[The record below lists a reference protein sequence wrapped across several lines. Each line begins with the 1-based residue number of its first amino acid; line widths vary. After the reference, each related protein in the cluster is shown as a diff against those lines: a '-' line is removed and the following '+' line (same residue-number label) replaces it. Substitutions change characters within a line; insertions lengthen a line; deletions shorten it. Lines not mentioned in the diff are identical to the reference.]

1 MKPTTFGLALWLLS
15 AGLGTAQER
24 GKQDPAAHPGVD
36 QKRVNRAIQRGIEY
50 LKTSNSPGHNSSKDA
65 DELILLTFLH
75 ADAEAT
81 PRFKALFDKMMSDPL
96 QDTYCVSLQ
105 AMVLEEYDRV
115 KYQGRIHQCAQFLAD
130 NQCANGQW
138 TYGSPTTYP
147 DAVPV
152 PRGEVP
158 TGTVRKAST
167 PSRGARNFSEPEPV
181 GRVKPKVL
189 QHLAVK
195 KNRDGPAAGDNSNSQ
210 YAALGIRACHDAG
223 IVFPREVIEKARK
236 HWVDTQE
243 KGAADGGVSTGV
255 GAGVPRGWGY
265 KSDDAKTWGS
275 MTAGAIGA
283 VCIFDYIL
291 GTEFR
296 KDKSVQDGIAW
307 LGKNFLVT
315 DNPGKPRYFHYYY
328 LYALERVGMLAD
340 VARIGT
346 HDWYLE
352 GANHLLDN
360 QREDGSW
367 GSDDRLDQ
375 PTWGTCFA
383 ILFLKQATRRLD
395 VASTDPRR

>member
-1 MKPTTFGLALWLLS
+1 MIALILCLALSEAPNAVEGLAL
-15 AGLGTAQER
+15 
-24 GKQDPAAHPGVD
+24 QDGVNEVKV
-36 QKRVNRAIQRGIEY
+36 QLAIQKGIEY
-50 LKTSNSPGHNSSKDA
+50 LRTAGSPDFQGAYGSS
-65 DELILLTFLH
+65 DELLLLTFLH
-75 ADAEAT
+75 AGVPLDDPKVREF
-81 PRFKALFDKMMSDPL
+81 FKGMAGAPMKR
-96 QDTYCVSLQ
+96 TYKVALQ
-105 AMVLEEYDRV
+105 AMCLEKIDAA
-115 KYQGRIHQCAQFLAD
+115 KYQDRIAACAQFLVD

-138 TYGSPTTYP
+138 TYGTPTTYP

-158 TGTVRKAST
+158 TGTVRKAPTS
-167 PSRGARNFSEPEPV
+167 SRGARNFSEPEPA
-181 GRVKPKVL
+181 GRVKPKVV

-265 KSDDAKTWGS
+265 KGDDAKPWGS

-283 VCIFDYIL
+283 VCIYDYIL

-307 LGKNFLVT
+307 LAKNFLVT
-315 DNPGKPRYFHYYY
+315 DNPGKPKYFHLYY

-340 VARIGT
+340 TTRIGT

-367 GSDDRLDQ
+367 GSDDRLDK
-375 PTWGTCFA
+375 PAWSTCFA
-383 ILFLKQATRRLD
+383 VLFLKQATRRLD
-395 VASTDPRR
+395 VASTDGRK